1 MTDGAGRPPDLEAMN
16 SVIETARRAVEKG
29 HAVDLLEIEMM
40 AERICLD
47 LAHRP
52 RDEARRSAASVE
64 ALVAA
69 LDELANDIAAAKL
82 GLDRRLEALANK
94 GGEPG

>member
-1 MTDGAGRPPDLEAMN
+1 MN
-16 SVIETARRAVEKG
+16 SAIETARRAVEKG
-29 HAVDLLEIEMM
+29 RAVDLLEIEMM

-47 LAHRP
+47 LAHQP

-82 GLDRRLEALANK
+82 GLDRRLEALADN